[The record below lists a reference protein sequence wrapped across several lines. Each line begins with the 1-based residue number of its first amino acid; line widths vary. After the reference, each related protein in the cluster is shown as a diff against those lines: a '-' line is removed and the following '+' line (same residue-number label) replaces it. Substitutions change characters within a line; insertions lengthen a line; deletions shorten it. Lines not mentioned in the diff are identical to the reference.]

1 MASQSEIYRI
11 LPTNPLHAIDV
22 KQMATILDD
31 PIGRTNYSRRLASLR
46 RDKRVDHRDIVEN
59 HHARRVWWRL

>member
-1 MASQSEIYRI
+1 MASQSEILQI
-11 LPTNPLHAIDV
+11 LPNDPLQAIDV
-22 KQMATILDD
+22 KQMASILKD

-46 RDKRVDHRDIVEN
+46 RDKKVDHRDIVEN